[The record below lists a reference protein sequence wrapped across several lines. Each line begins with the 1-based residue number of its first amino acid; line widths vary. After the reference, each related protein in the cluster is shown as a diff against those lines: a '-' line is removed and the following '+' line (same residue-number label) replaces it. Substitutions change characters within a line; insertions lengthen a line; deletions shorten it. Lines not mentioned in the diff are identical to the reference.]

1 MENENYQKDFKPFL
15 IWLILFMI
23 GMNGFPMLIKMFPAM
38 TSVMQ
43 TKLSIFLLLA
53 ALLVL
58 YYIVQRG
65 EYVYYLP
72 GGPTFVE
79 AKEAGS
85 ENRKAY
91 GKKCF
96 VTMLRSAMLIVVFM
110 VISLFF
116 QLAGLYDWI
125 VAGACIGAAVVA
137 GSKEKGSY
145 FSSKGQNTDA
155 EQRT

>member
-15 IWLILFMI
+15 IWLIVFMI
-23 GMNGFPMLIKMFPAM
+23 GMNGFPMLIKMLPAM
-38 TSVMQ
+38 TSAMQ

-53 ALLVL
+53 ALLIL
-58 YYIVQRG
+58 YYIVYKG

-72 GGPTFVE
+72 GGPTFRE

-96 VTMLRSAMLIVVFM
+96 VTMLRSSMLIVLFM

-116 QLAGLYDWI
+116 ELAGLYDWI
-125 VAGACIGAAVVA
+125 VAGACIAAAVVA
-137 GSKEKGSY
+137 RAKEKAAY
-145 FSSKGQNTDA
+145 FSPKGQGTDA
-155 EQRT
+155 E